1 LHAEHLDWISHSL
14 IEALAMA
21 PQGLKIDLRLHVTA
35 APELAG
41 AARLE
46 HTLALSPSST
56 TDEKSEAPAEKS
68 RRSSQSAGSPTG
80 PGRGAAHGLRA
91 TAGRPDVF
99 GILREAIDTSGGP
112 VSVDGKRSFSLV
124 WNRRS
129 RADGVAAQSAARRR
143 WRTTCDAPCASSSQV
158 GSACSRAARRSR
170 CTWRRSACERTRAT

>member
-1 LHAEHLDWISHSL
+1 
-14 IEALAMA
+14 MA

-46 HTLALSPSST
+46 HTPAPSPSPT
-56 TDEKSEAPAEKS
+56 CDEKSEAPVEKS

-99 GILREAIDTSGGP
+99 GILREAIDASGGP
-112 VSVDGKRSFSLV
+112 VSVDGKRAFALV
-124 WNRRS
+124 WNR

-143 WRTTCDAPCASSSQV
+143 WRTTCDAPCASSSQA

-170 CTWRRSACERTRAT
+170 CTWRRSACERTHAT